1 MLILIAVGV
10 SYTAKILKSRSASAF
25 QRQRDQVLSL
35 EDADVYRQFQ
45 YPYPPIMAILL
56 RPLAAIEPAVAGA
69 LVWFVLKIGMAA
81 FSLWAIFR
89 MIEQGGVPFP
99 PWAKAVAAL
108 LSLRPLIGDL
118 SHGNVNIF
126 ILFLV
131 IASLFAFHKS
141 RDWLA
146 GLLLALAIC
155 CKVTP
160 LLFVPYFLWKR
171 QWKVV
176 AGCAAGMGLF
186 LFVVPAVFLGW
197 NENFTKLG
205 SWADQMVL
213 PFVRDGVVSSEHPN
227 QSLPGVVHRLLTHSP
242 SFSAYPDGVYTPTEY
257 HNFADIGRTGARWLV
272 RGGQG
277 LFVLLVVLLCR
288 TPAQLRGGWRLSLE
302 FAIIAL
308 GMLIFSERTW
318 KHHCVTLALPFA
330 VLVYVLAMQPLSKTM
345 RTILIAALAM
355 SMTLMLSSSG
365 LVGTRAADLAQVY
378 GVYLWA
384 FMILLA
390 ACAFS
395 ATLLPRQSAASTPPF
410 PAVSAGE
417 GGVRPA
423 CCGCTES
430 AAVID

>member
-1 MLILIAVGV
+1 MDVILSNRPAIAQRAFWLILLLVFIAVGI
-10 SYTAKILKSRSASAF
+10 SYTAKILKSQTASAF
-25 QRQRDQVLSL
+25 QRQRAQVLSL
-35 EDADVYRQFQ
+35 EDANVYEQSQ

-56 RPLAAIEPAVAGA
+56 RPLALIEPPVAGA
-69 LVWFVLKIGMAA
+69 LAWFLLKVGMAA

-89 MIEQGGVPFP
+89 IIEQGGMPFP
-99 PWAKAVAAL
+99 AWAKAATVL

-131 IASLFAFHKS
+131 IASLFAFHKG

-146 GLLLALAIC
+146 GLFLALAIC

-171 QWKVV
+171 QWKLL

-186 LFVVPAVFLGW
+186 LIAVPAIFLGW
-197 NENFTKLG
+197 NENLTKLG

-227 QSLPGVVHRLLTHSP
+227 QSLPGVVHRLLTHNP
-242 SFSAYPDGVYTPTEY
+242 SFSAYPNGVYTPTEY
-257 HNFADIGRTGARWLV
+257 HNLTDIGQTGARWLV

-288 TPAQLRGGWRLSLE
+288 TPARMRGGWRLSLE
-302 FAIIAL
+302 FAMIAV

-330 VLVYVLAMQPLSKTM
+330 VLLYSLATQPLSKTM
-345 RTILIAALAM
+345 RTILIAPLAM
-355 SMTLMLSSSG
+355 SMALMLSSSG

-384 FMILLA
+384 FIILLA
-390 ACAFS
+390 ACVVAGLHGDNRSMNHLPS
-395 ATLLPRQSAASTPPF
+395 ASR
-410 PAVSAGE
+410 
-417 GGVRPA
+417 
-423 CCGCTES
+423 
-430 AAVID
+430 